1 MVRSVQVLRRK
12 GPLLLVIRQAQ
23 VSDFPR
29 ILDINATEEEKT
41 SQIDLAR
48 ITQLDLW
55 ADYHRVAVV
64 DDELIGFLLV
74 MSQASDYDG
83 DNFRWFVERYT
94 RFLYVDRIVIDRTA
108 ARSGIG
114 SALYGDLIEFG
125 ATQGYSTL
133 CCEINVLP
141 PNPVSHAFHARF
153 GFKEVGRSAE
163 AGASKVVSYQV
174 AAL

>member
-1 MVRSVQVLRRK
+1 M
-12 GPLLLVIRQAQ
+12 LLIRQAQ
-23 VSDFPR
+23 ATDFSR

-41 SQIDLAR
+41 SRIDLAR
-48 ITQLDLW
+48 ITQLDRW

-64 DDELIGFLLV
+64 DDEIIGFLLV
-74 MSQASDYDG
+74 MSEASDYDG
-83 DNFRWFVERYT
+83 DNFRWFVERYD
-94 RFLYVDRIVIDRTA
+94 RLLYVDRIVIDRTA

-114 SALYGDLIEFG
+114 SALYGDLIQFG
-125 ATQGYSTL
+125 ATQGCPAL

-163 AGASKVVSYQV
+163 TGAPKVVSYQL

>member
-1 MVRSVQVLRRK
+1 M
-12 GPLLLVIRQAQ
+12 LLIRQAQ
-23 VSDFPR
+23 AADFSR

-41 SQIDLAR
+41 SRIDLAR
-48 ITQLDLW
+48 IAQLDRW

-64 DDELIGFLLV
+64 DDEVIGFLLV
-74 MSQASDYDG
+74 MSEASDYDG
-83 DNFRWFVERYT
+83 DNFRWFVERHD

-114 SALYGDLIEFG
+114 SALYGDLIQFG
-125 ATQGYSTL
+125 ATQGCPAL

-141 PNPVSHAFHARF
+141 PNPISHAFHARF

-163 AGASKVVSYQV
+163 TGASKVVSYQV

>member
-1 MVRSVQVLRRK
+1 M
-12 GPLLLVIRQAQ
+12 LLIRHAQAA
-23 VSDFPR
+23 DFSR
-29 ILDINATEEEKT
+29 ILHINATEEEKT
-41 SQIDLAR
+41 SRIDLAR
-48 ITQLDLW
+48 IAQLDRW
-55 ADYHRVAVV
+55 SDYHRVAVV
-64 DDELIGFLLV
+64 EDQVVGFLLV
-74 MSQASDYDG
+74 MSEASDYDG
-83 DNFRWFVERYT
+83 DNFRWFVERYN

-163 AGASKVVSYQV
+163 AGASKIVSYQL

>member
-1 MVRSVQVLRRK
+1 M
-12 GPLLLVIRQAQ
+12 LLIRQAQ

-29 ILDINATEEEKT
+29 ILDINVTEEEKT

-48 ITQLDLW
+48 IAQLDRW

-64 DDELIGFLLV
+64 DDEIIGFLLV
-74 MSQASDYDG
+74 MSEASDYDG
-83 DNFRWFVERYT
+83 DNFRWFVERYD
-94 RFLYVDRIVIDRTA
+94 RFLYVDRIVIDQA
-108 ARSGIG
+108 YAGQGVG
-114 SALYGDLIEFG
+114 SALYGDLIEFA
-125 ATQGYSTL
+125 ATQGCPAL

-163 AGASKVVSYQV
+163 TGASKVVSYQL

>member
-1 MVRSVQVLRRK
+1 M
-12 GPLLLVIRQAQ
+12 LLIRQAQ
-23 VSDFPR
+23 ATDFSR
-29 ILDINATEEEKT
+29 ISDINAAEEEKT
-41 SQIDLAR
+41 SRIDLAR
-48 ITQLDLW
+48 LAQLDRW

-64 DDELIGFLLV
+64 DDEIIGFLLV
-74 MSQASDYDG
+74 MSEASDYDG
-83 DNFRWFVERYT
+83 DNFRWFVERYD

-114 SALYGDLIEFG
+114 SALYGDLIQFG
-125 ATQGYSTL
+125 ATQGCPAL

-153 GFKEVGRSAE
+153 GFKEVGRSADT
-163 AGASKVVSYQV
+163 GASKVVSYQV

>member
-1 MVRSVQVLRRK
+1 ML
-12 GPLLLVIRQAQ
+12 IRQAQ

-29 ILDINATEEEKT
+29 ILQINATEEEKT
-41 SQIDLAR
+41 SRIDLAR

-64 DDELIGFLLV
+64 DDEVIGFLLV
-74 MSQASDYDG
+74 MSEASDYDG
-83 DNFRWFVERYT
+83 HNFRWFVARYD
-94 RFLYVDRIVIDRTA
+94 RFLYVDRIVIDQSCA
-108 ARSGIG
+108 GQGVG
-114 SALYGDLIEFG
+114 SALYGDLIEFA
-125 ATQGYSTL
+125 ATQGCPAL
-133 CCEINVLP
+133 CCEINVSP
-141 PNPVSHAFHARF
+141 PNPVSHAFHTRF